1 MGDHAPRRGDQL
13 TGVRVVELAQ
23 WVFVPLCGAV
33 LADWGAEVIKIEH
46 PKGGDA
52 YRGLVSQGIGQVV
65 GGVNPS
71 VELANRG
78 KRSVG
83 VDITKA
89 EGRNIVHRLVSQADV
104 FLTNFRPGT
113 LDRLGFG
120 ADDLQAIKPD
130 LVYARGHGYGVR
142 GPDRDAPGYDA
153 SAYWA
158 RGGMA
163 HVLTPA
169 VDEFPIAQRGA
180 FGDRAGAMNLAFGIT
195 SALVKKERTGQGS
208 IVDVSLLG
216 TAMWQLASDVMSAIQ
231 GQQPR
236 ARTDRLAMMNP
247 LVNMF
252 RTSDDRHIQLVF
264 LQPDR
269 YWVPFCEL
277 VDRPDLA
284 ADPRFADIEIRARH
298 RAECVAELDTV
309 FAERTYVE
317 WCTLLSTLD
326 APWSPIQ
333 AVEELLTDSQVTAN
347 GYIGTVDH
355 DAGSFQAPTGPV
367 QFDEH
372 PPLLGRAPEAGE
384 HTEQVLLEMG
394 LEWDDIACLKKDGVI
409 T

>member
-1 MGDHAPRRGDQL
+1 MA
-13 TGVRVVELAQ
+13 GVRVVELAQ

-33 LADWGAEVIKIEH
+33 LADWGAEVVKVEH
-46 PKGGDA
+46 PKGGDS
-52 YRGLVSQGIGQVV
+52 YRGLVSQGIGQMT
-65 GGVNPS
+65 GGVNHS

-78 KRSVG
+78 KQSVG
-83 VDITKA
+83 VDITTV
-89 EGRNIVHRLVSQADV
+89 EGRGVVHQMVAEADV
-104 FLTNFRPGT
+104 FLTNFRPGA
-113 LDRLGFG
+113 LERLGFG
-120 ADDLQAIKPD
+120 AEELRAIKPD

-153 SAYWA
+153 TAYWA

-163 HVLTPA
+163 HVLSPEG
-169 VDEFPIAQRGA
+169 DGFPIGQRGA
-180 FGDRAGAMNLAFGIT
+180 FGDRAGAMNLAFGIAA
-195 SALVKKERTGQGS
+195 ALVKKARTGEGS
-208 IVDVSLLG
+208 VVDVSLLG

-231 GQQPR
+231 GQAPR
-236 ARTDRLAMMNP
+236 ARTDRLGMLNP

-277 VDRPDLA
+277 VERPDLA
-284 ADPRFADIEIRARH
+284 ADPRFADITVRAEH
-298 RAECVAELDTV
+298 RAECVAELDAI
-309 FAERTYVE
+309 FAERTYAE
-317 WCTLLSTLD
+317 WCALLSTLD

-333 AVEELLTDSQVTAN
+333 AVEELLTDSQVVAN
-347 GYIGTVDH
+347 GYVGPVDH
-355 DAGSFQAPTGPV
+355 DSGAFVAPAGPV

-372 PPLLGRAPEAGE
+372 PPLLGRAPEVGE

-394 LEWDDIACLKKDGVI
+394 LDWEDIARLKKDGVI